1 MLGYRKQSA
10 ENMERDSLKMERDS
24 LKKDERK
31 TGKRIRKITENREN
45 GWEKGIE
52 K

>member
-1 MLGYRKQSA
+1 VFGYRKQSA
-10 ENMERDSLKMERDS
+10 ENVERDS
-24 LKKDERK
+24 LKKDEKK

>member
-1 MLGYRKQSA
+1 MLGYRKQFA
-10 ENMERDSLKMERDS
+10 ENGERNS